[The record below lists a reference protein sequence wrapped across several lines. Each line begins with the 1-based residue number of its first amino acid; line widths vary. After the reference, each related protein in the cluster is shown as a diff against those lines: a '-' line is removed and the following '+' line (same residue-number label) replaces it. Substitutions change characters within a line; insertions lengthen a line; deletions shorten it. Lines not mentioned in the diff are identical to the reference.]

1 MISPVRP
8 PTAGIGHSLA
18 DQLTRMYEHLKGY
31 PHASLFP
38 SYAYLSDSNDSM
50 VPIATDPHTQS
61 VTCDRVGP
69 PDVLRRQLM
78 QIISRAGSETAGSFG
93 TGHYPY
99 AYFTD
104 ELGYQ
109 GDQMDAAE
117 VGALYRSGSDVWTRP
132 LTREPQGVLWN
143 VKQLPQTQTPIAEQ
157 LDSARNQIKT
167 LQQTV
172 DQLTNKVQILEA
184 LMSESHQI
192 LLAFSQSYYWTPEWQ
207 AKEDRA
213 DEDARLGRSQ
223 QYQSAEDLIAEL
235 NR

>member
-31 PHASLFP
+31 PHANLFP

-172 DQLTNKVQILEA
+172 DQLTNKVQMLEA
-184 LMSESHQI
+184 LTSESHQI

>member
-1 MISPVRP
+1 
-8 PTAGIGHSLA
+8 
-18 DQLTRMYEHLKGY
+18 
-31 PHASLFP
+31 
-38 SYAYLSDSNDSM
+38 
-50 VPIATDPHTQS
+50 
-61 VTCDRVGP
+61 
-69 PDVLRRQLM
+69 M

-213 DEDARLGRSQ
+213 DEDAKLGRSQ